1 MDRCFGD
8 EIVRIGE
15 RRPDVVCV
23 TAAMTNPVGLGPF
36 ARTFPDRVFDVGI
49 AEQHAVCSAAGLAM
63 GGLHPVVCLY
73 ATFLN
78 RAFDQ
83 VLMDVALQRQPVTF
97 VLDRAGIT
105 GPDGASHHGMWDTGI
120 LSVVP
125 GLRVAAPRDP
135 ASLRELL
142 DEAVA
147 DDGGPTVIRYPKAT
161 AGSDIPA
168 IARVDGLDIVYS
180 SGTTSPEVLLVAAGA
195 MAGPCLAAAALLHG
209 SGIETTVVD
218 PRWITPISQ
227 ALIELAARH
236 RVVVTVEDAARSG
249 GDGGTSRGGLRR
261 RRRADA
267 RSVTRPPAR
276 LHRSRRARGPA
287 GPARAHG
294 GADRGRRGAT
304 ARPALGRGG

>member
-1 MDRCFGD
+1 M
-8 EIVRIGE
+8 
-15 RRPDVVCV
+15 
-23 TAAMTNPVGLGPF
+23 
-36 ARTFPDRVFDVGI
+36 GI

-142 DEAVA
+142 DEAIA
-147 DDGGPTVIRYPKAT
+147 DDRGPTVIRYPKAT
-161 AGSDIPA
+161 AGIDIPA

-180 SGTTSPEVLLVAAGA
+180 SGTASREVLLVAAGA
-195 MAGPCLAAAALLHG
+195 MAGPCLDAAALLHG
-209 SGIETTVVD
+209 SGIEVTVVD
-218 PRWITPISQ
+218 PRWITPISP

-236 RVVVTVEDAARSG
+236 RIVVTVEDAARSG
-249 GDGGTSRGGLRR
+249 GMGALLVEAC
-261 RRRADA
+261 ADA
-267 RSVTRPPAR
+267 DVTTPVLPLGLPRAFIDHGGRGDLLAQHGLTAERIAAAAAR
-276 LHRSRRARGPA
+276 LF
-287 GPARAHG
+287 
-294 GADRGRRGAT
+294 
-304 ARPALGRGG
+304 ARPSGEAGDPAHE